1 MAHANDTVEVNGK
14 GGASGRQGK
23 ALVRATAPVGRAR
36 GVPKESPQPQAPAEP
51 EVKDGWLEFD
61 VPGGADEKGKDVY
74 ASIRNVHR
82 QAYIDLAFLGRCRW
96 NGYKSVE
103 SKLRIA
109 ATALQGGAQAQAQAL
124 VDEARATYKEQL
136 AAQRKVS
143 YLVGVTLGIGL
154 LAGLQLALHGAI
166 GSLNGVI
173 TEDFALQMV
182 LFAGMGTLASVLT
195 RIGQFRVEVYAT
207 RPLVLISGASRPL
220 VAVFVAFRDLRVP
233 SQRPRD
239 GDGEREQRVGRE
251 QRDVHLPLGG
261 VPVRV
266 LRAIRKARDRPGRVR
281 PGRRRRQLRLGRS
294 RSGNR
299 ARLDESGPVM
309 AGPDLAT

>member
-1 MAHANDTVEVNGK
+1 MAHANDTVEMNGK

-36 GVPKESPQPQAPAEP
+36 GVQKESPQPQAPAEP

-61 VPGGADEKGKDVY
+61 VPGGADEKDKDVY

-220 VAVFVAFRDLRVP
+220 VAVFVAFATYAFLR
-233 SQRPRD
+233 S
-239 GDGEREQRVGRE
+239 
-251 QRDVHLPLGG
+251 
-261 VPVRV
+261 
-266 LRAIRKARDRPGRVR
+266 
-281 PGRRRRQLRLGRS
+281 
-294 RSGNR
+294 
-299 ARLDESGPVM
+299 
-309 AGPDLAT
+309 DLATVTVNGNNVSDVSSATFIYLSAAFLCGFSERFGKHVIDQAATALGGGGSSSSD

>member
-1 MAHANDTVEVNGK
+1 M
-14 GGASGRQGK
+14 
-23 ALVRATAPVGRAR
+23 GRAER
-36 GVPKESPQPQAPAEP
+36 PAARARLSSERRRRSGGLAACRRNRRSHRRRRNLRSRT
-51 EVKDGWLEFD
+51 GWAEFD

-136 AAQRKVS
+136 AAQRKVA

-207 RPLVLISGASRPL
+207 RPLVLIIGG
-220 VAVFVAFRDLRVP
+220 VAAAGRRLRRIWDLRVP

-266 LRAIRKARDRPGRVR
+266 LRAIRKHVIDQAASA
-281 PGRRRRQLRLGRS
+281 LGGGGGS
-294 RSGNR
+294 S
-299 ARLDESGPVM
+299 D
-309 AGPDLAT
+309 

>member
-23 ALVRATAPVGRAR
+23 ALVESDGAGRAGSR
-36 GVPKESPQPQAPAEP
+36 RAEGIAAATGAGGT

-154 LAGLQLALHGAI
+154 LAGLRLALHGAI

-173 TEDFALQMV
+173 TEDFALQIV

-207 RPLVLISGASRPL
+207 RPLVLISGASPPL
-220 VAVFVAFRDLRVP
+220 VAVFVAFGTLPAFLR
-233 SQRPRD
+233 S
-239 GDGEREQRVGRE
+239 
-251 QRDVHLPLGG
+251 
-261 VPVRV
+261 
-266 LRAIRKARDRPGRVR
+266 
-281 PGRRRRQLRLGRS
+281 
-294 RSGNR
+294 
-299 ARLDESGPVM
+299 
-309 AGPDLAT
+309 DLATVTVNGNNVSDVSSATFIYLSAAFLCGFSERFGKHVIDQAASALGGGGGSSD